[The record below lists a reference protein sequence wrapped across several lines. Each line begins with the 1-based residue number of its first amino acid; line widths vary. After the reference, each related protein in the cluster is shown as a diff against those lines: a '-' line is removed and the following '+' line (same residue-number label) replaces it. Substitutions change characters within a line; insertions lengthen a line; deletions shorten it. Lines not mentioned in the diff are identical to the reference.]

1 MAASSVKES
10 ISNARFAFIGIGVF
24 SGMINL
30 LALTGSLYM
39 LQVYDRVVPSKSVPT
54 LIGFTVL
61 MALLYL
67 AFGALDYAR
76 MRVLSRIGLGIDRL
90 LRERVLEAVLLLPLR
105 VRQGLDGIQPVR
117 DLDQIR
123 SFLSGMGPTALF
135 DMPWMPIYLAL
146 VYVLHPVLGLFAT
159 VAGIALIGLTA
170 LTEKRMRAPAKAA
183 VQSGAARSAFGEAAR
198 RNAEVIRAMGLERRM
213 MSQWHKLSGTFLGD
227 QLALSDA
234 AGGIG
239 SFSKML
245 RMLLQ
250 SGILGLGAYLAIEG
264 ELSAGS
270 IIAASIIMSRALAP
284 IEIAIAN
291 WKGFIG
297 SRESAKRLD
306 GLLASLP
313 AKGNIIDLPRPSRL
327 LEVQNLTVAPPG
339 QTLPTLVNVSFKLQ
353 AGEGL
358 GVIGASA
365 AGKSTLV
372 RAIVGAW
379 MPMPR
384 GGCVRLDGATFDQWS
399 PEALGRDIGY
409 LPQDIELFEGT
420 IAENIARLDPNPGA
434 LVIEAARLAGIHDM
448 IVQMPDGYQTPIG
461 EGGLKLSAG
470 QRQRLG
476 LARALYGDPFLVIL
490 DEPNSNLDTSGDLA
504 LTQAIAS
511 VRARG
516 GIIVVVAHR
525 PSALAGLDKV
535 LVLSK
540 GQVQAFGPRDEV
552 LKSVLQPVPS
562 EAASAPRQR
571 PAIPVFNVV
580 GRSA

>member
-297 SRESAKRLD
+297 LRESAKRLD